1 MTEVSPAVP
10 VPVPAPAVDTA
21 SLREAAQRL
30 RERLGRAARAL
41 SATIVGQAEVVDQVL
56 IALTAGGHVLLEGV
70 PGLGKT
76 LLVRTLGQVTGLEFG
91 RVQFT
96 PDLMPGDITGT
107 ELLDRDS
114 GQLRFVPG
122 PVFTNL
128 LLADEINRAAP
139 RTQSALLEAMQE
151 RTVTAGGRTHTL
163 PDPFFVLATQNPL
176 EMEGTYPLPE
186 AQLDRFLFKVLVP
199 YPTDHELALIAE
211 RMTGP
216 AQAGAGQTLERR
228 DLQEGGQLVRHVTVA
243 PHVLD
248 YTVRLIGA
256 THPERSPVGEVQRLV
271 RYGASPRGVLSVL
284 LAAKVCALRA
294 ERWNVAF
301 EDIQRVAAP
310 ALRHRVILR
319 YEAAA
324 EGMTAD
330 ALIERILASVKP
342 REY

>member
-1 MTEVSPAVP
+1 MTSTALTSDAA
-10 VPVPAPAVDTA
+10 APPPDAA
-21 SLREAAQRL
+21 ALRESAQRL

-76 LLVRTLGQVTGLEFG
+76 LLVRTLGQVTGLDFG

-114 GQLRFVPG
+114 GQLRFVRG

-151 RTVTAGGRTHTL
+151 RTVTAGGQTHTL

-216 AQAGAGQTLERR
+216 AAAGAERALERD
-228 DLQEGGQLVRHVTVA
+228 DLLEGAQLVRQVTVA

-248 YTVRLIGA
+248 YAVRLVGA
-256 THPERSPVGEVQRLV
+256 THPERSPVAEVQRLV
-271 RYGASPRGVLSVL
+271 RYGASPRGALSL
-284 LAAKVCALRA
+284 LLGAKVCALRA
-294 ERWNVAF
+294 ERWNVSF

-319 YEAAA
+319 YEASA
-324 EGMTAD
+324 EGMTPD
-330 ALIERILASVKP
+330 ALIERILTNVKP